1 MHNGHTLVAMAAL
14 EELKLDRLFIVPA
27 AQSPFKP
34 EQKPASSNIR
44 LRLLR
49 LAFAGHNKC
58 EIDTQE
64 LERNGVSYSIDTLNN
79 YSSRFPK
86 AKLHYLIGADHIP
99 TLPQWRESNRLAKLA
114 EFIVVP
120 RPGQKVADFPEPFRG
135 QKLCGW
141 PFEVSSSIIRHRL
154 ELKQKIDGLVPS
166 NVAEILAK
174 NNPYITSME

>member
-64 LERNGVSYSIDTLNN
+64 LERNGVSYSIDTVKN
-79 YSSRFPK
+79 YF
-86 AKLHYLIGADHIP
+86 
-99 TLPQWRESNRLAKLA
+99 N
-114 EFIVVP
+114 
-120 RPGQKVADFPEPFRG
+120 
-135 QKLCGW
+135 
-141 PFEVSSSIIRHRL
+141 
-154 ELKQKIDGLVPS
+154 
-166 NVAEILAK
+166 
-174 NNPYITSME
+174 